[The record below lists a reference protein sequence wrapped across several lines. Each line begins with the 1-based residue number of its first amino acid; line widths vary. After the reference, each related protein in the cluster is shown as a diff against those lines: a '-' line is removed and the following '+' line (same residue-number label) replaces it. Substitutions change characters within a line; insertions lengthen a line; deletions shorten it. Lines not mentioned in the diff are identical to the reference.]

1 MLKRSKEKKNAPCIQ
16 KMQITDDQFNVLM
29 SEILSSGFSKIFAH
43 QLDSSFINPLRAL
56 DLLVYELVV

>member
-16 KMQITDDQFNVLM
+16 KMQITDDQFKCSDVRNIEFWLF
-29 SEILSSGFSKIFAH
+29 ENFAH
-43 QLDSSFINPLRAL
+43 PLDSSFTNPLRAL